1 MELNIKLVIDMSAED
16 GKEMV
21 AIDPNIQED
30 DERLKGD
37 AIGDTLY
44 SESWVLK
51 TLVKLTQVFV
61 DHQR

>member
-1 MELNIKLVIDMSAED
+1 MSAED